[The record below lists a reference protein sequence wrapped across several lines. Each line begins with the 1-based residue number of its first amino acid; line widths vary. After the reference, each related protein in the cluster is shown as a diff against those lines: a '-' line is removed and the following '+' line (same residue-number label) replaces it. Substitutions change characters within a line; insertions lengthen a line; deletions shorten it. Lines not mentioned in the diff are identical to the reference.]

1 MTTVP
6 SCATDLYSSRRYL
19 AHDGLRELQAL
30 ASTYE
35 QTLICLTSSSTT
47 VSWETTTSS
56 FPVYYSNHPL
66 NDDYNFDSSAF
77 DTLKTKI
84 VNSGV
89 TVSTFVH
96 SFSGITDTIALAF
109 NDYTSSDK
117 ITVVALNR
125 SNCTNTVMPL
135 NDANLALVGISSGSF
150 QDLTPMEDW
159 LVVFPILFLV
169 LACGFGA
176 LLKFLELKY
185 HQRQIKLAIERQQK
199 EFIKEDGSVDRI
211 QYLKDLYNVIK
222 HYLGEMSDQDPVQ
235 AIIDNETNDVDQRQQ
250 NETVMDLEQLLK
262 EFFNDLRFNDG
273 ELVEDKAQA
282 ESTDESDNE
291 GSEAEGDGEGENDEE
306 FNSGL
311 DDKQGEGESQEQD
324 DPLDLD
330 ELLMGNNEKI
340 EEEADEEEINDNGI
354 NAEISLNIDKDM
366 ERDRNEFIE
375 SLNRLGLS
383 DEDKSILL
391 ERYEDS
397 LRRARE
403 MMKGDAA
410 TQERQRL
417 AKLEE
422 RKMKSKEGK
431 FKLKELE
438 DKEREIDDKFKSRL
452 LEIDDAI
459 QDRVGNIN
467 DELIKEEEEQKRQL
481 DAKFKGRIK
490 KFKDNFYSKIKGKS
504 GNNQKKLIADHER
517 ENERL
522 LKDLDRERAYQEKK
536 MIKERD
542 ARRKKKIEE
551 TTKDLN
557 DIKNDIMRD
566 QADELEEVERQKLMV
581 YAEYGIED
589 DMYNKRPTSAE
600 ERQKEEQRKA
610 NHIKEI
616 ELMRLKQR
624 QRFEK
629 KLIEDIVPED
639 EEVENLENEIDKQ
652 REEFKNR
659 IANASSDNER
669 ERLLKE
675 LETEKEQEWS
685 EELEKQRQMQEQA
698 RFERQKRRQI
708 YRERNNF
715 KLNSKHRDEN
725 LTKELELM
733 AFDAFKREEE
743 AIKKIEKLIED
754 EKGNKDLPL
763 KVYNMLEDMA
773 AQRMDDQTKMN
784 FYEISGRLSNLYT
797 DVAFERALNKKNLEE
812 DMNDK
817 VKELDAQGAS
827 VDEYFQNYKK
837 ELENKGKE
845 QERDLTKRQLEGE
858 MDIRSRLTEE
868 HSNAKKDLEQELH
881 DKKLK
886 VLDKLGKDFRNEGI
900 LKLLMERSR
909 EELDNKLLKIA
920 EEREEQQY
928 KNELELV
935 ARTNKDLA
943 RMEKQLEVDLAKEK
957 ESMKNEMRKRRSK
970 VLKDLKAKYMNEL
983 KNTENM
989 TKDQQDV
996 LLKKKFE
1003 EEMSRFEAAL
1013 AKESKE
1019 QQFRRLR
1026 EKLIL
1031 KRLEAEKDKELKR
1044 REARI
1049 NKQMR
1054 DEEDKDD
1061 GRRKRGK
1068 AGKGKAANLMKQL
1081 TEAVADR
1088 IEDEY
1093 TVPRKSKENINVLL
1107 KKFKDGVV
1115 ARQAG
1120 AEAGGKKVSLNKL
1133 QAMVKAKKQ
1142 SEESENAPK
1151 TNVFNNLCN
1160 LYLRYKADD
1169 YDDDEPAFRRLQ
1181 TDEVS
1186 IRSDGTM
1193 SRYNGEIETTRLL
1206 RRIIRVEKISSALSE
1221 SKVQQVINDLNQ
1233 LSAILSK
1240 RK

>member
-1 MTTVP
+1 
-6 SCATDLYSSRRYL
+6 
-19 AHDGLRELQAL
+19 
-30 ASTYE
+30 
-35 QTLICLTSSSTT
+35 
-47 VSWETTTSS
+47 
-56 FPVYYSNHPL
+56 
-66 NDDYNFDSSAF
+66 
-77 DTLKTKI
+77 
-84 VNSGV
+84 
-89 TVSTFVH
+89 
-96 SFSGITDTIALAF
+96 
-109 NDYTSSDK
+109 
-117 ITVVALNR
+117 
-125 SNCTNTVMPL
+125 
-135 NDANLALVGISSGSF
+135 
-150 QDLTPMEDW
+150 
-159 LVVFPILFLV
+159 
-169 LACGFGA
+169 
-176 LLKFLELKY
+176 
-185 HQRQIKLAIERQQK
+185 
-199 EFIKEDGSVDRI
+199 
-211 QYLKDLYNVIK
+211 
-222 HYLGEMSDQDPVQ
+222 
-235 AIIDNETNDVDQRQQ
+235 
-250 NETVMDLEQLLK
+250 
-262 EFFNDLRFNDG
+262 
-273 ELVEDKAQA
+273 
-282 ESTDESDNE
+282 
-291 GSEAEGDGEGENDEE
+291 
-306 FNSGL
+306 
-311 DDKQGEGESQEQD
+311 
-324 DPLDLD
+324 
-330 ELLMGNNEKI
+330 MGNNEKI

-410 TQERQRL
+410 AQERQRL

-754 EKGNKDLPL
+754 ERGNKDLPL

-935 ARTNKDLA
+935 ARTNKDLE
-943 RMEKQLEVDLAKEK
+943 RMEKQLEADLAKEK
-957 ESMKNEMRKRRSK
+957 ENMKNEMRKRRGK

-1068 AGKGKAANLMKQL
+1068 AGKGKAANLMRQL